1 MRNQEEHILELLNKV
16 MMDIYN
22 DSTYKK
28 DSKCNIIYNFLVSN
42 EPHSYD
48 TFFEKYDVFSR
59 ETIEEYKDMIIL
71 NLCTD
76 FYIDVEYRNL

>member
-28 DSKCNIIYNFLVSN
+28 IVNVI
-42 EPHSYD
+42 
-48 TFFEKYDVFSR
+48 
-59 ETIEEYKDMIIL
+59 
-71 NLCTD
+71 
-76 FYIDVEYRNL
+76 